1 MGLDAI
7 GIEAGTWLIFGLA
20 FAILLTGVPLGFAT
34 SAVAIVFA
42 LGWFGPDAITI
53 VSSRMY
59 GIVTEYSLIAIP
71 MFVLMASILDRAG
84 LSADLFHGMRIFAG
98 RLRGGVAIQTVI
110 VAFFMAAMSGIIGG
124 ETVLLGMLAL
134 PQMLKLGYAKDIAIG
149 SVCAGGALG
158 TMIPPSIVL
167 IIYGMVSRT
176 SIGDLFVATIVPGTI
191 LMLSYLA
198 YIGIRCHFRPADGPP
213 LPESEIGR
221 TSRGEALNLVA
232 LPLILIFLV
241 LGTIFAGIAS
251 ITEAASLGVTGAL
264 VIAFVKKRL
273 TQEILQKSIDQTFNT
288 CGIIIWAGMGAI
300 AIVGIYNLMGGGRYM
315 TALFTEMDVAPVVVI
330 MIMMAT
336 LFLLGTFMDW
346 IGIALLTLPI
356 FVPIVKALG
365 YDPIWFGILFSV
377 NMQVAFMSPP
387 LGPSAF
393 FLKSVAPPEISL
405 LDIYRAFIPFVCIQI
420 AVLMLL
426 LFFPEITLWPF
437 R

>member
-1 MGLDAI
+1 MMGLSAI

-34 SAVAIVFA
+34 SAVALIFA
-42 LGWFGPDAITI
+42 LGWFGTDALTI
-53 VSSRMY
+53 VTSRMY

-71 MFVLMASILDRAG
+71 MFVLMASLLDRSG
-84 LSADLFHGMRIFAG
+84 LSADMFHGMRIFAG

-167 IIYGMVSRT
+167 IIYGMITRT
-176 SIGDLFVATIVPGTI
+176 SIGDLFIATITPGTL
-191 LMLSYLA
+191 LMMSYII
-198 YIGIRCHFRPADGPP
+198 YIGVRCYFRPEDGPA
-213 LPESEIGR
+213 LPSEER
-221 TSRGEALNLVA
+221 NKSSRKEALGLVA
-232 LPLILIFLV
+232 LPIILIFLV
-241 LGTIFAGIAS
+241 LGTIYTGIAS
-251 ITEAASLGVTGAL
+251 ITEAASLGVVGASL
-264 VIAFVKKRL
+264 ILLIKKRFTL
-273 TQEILQKSIDQTFNT
+273 EILNKSIDQTFNT

-315 TALFTEMDVAPVVVI
+315 QAVFTGMDVAPVVI
-330 MIMMAT
+330 ILIMMAT
-336 LFLLGTFMDW
+336 LFVLGTFMDW
-346 IGIALLTLPI
+346 IGIAMLTLPI
-356 FVPIVKALG
+356 FVPIVIALG

-377 NMQVAFMSPP
+377 NMQIAFMSPP

-405 LDIYRAFIPFVCIQI
+405 FDIYRAFIPFVCIQLCVLALLIIFPQI
-420 AVLMLL
+420 A
-426 LFFPEITLWPF
+426 LWPF
-437 R
+437 

>member
-1 MGLDAI
+1 MSLSDI
-7 GIEAGTWLIFGLA
+7 GIDAGTWLIFGLA
-20 FAILLTGVPLGFAT
+20 FVILLTGVPLGFAT
-34 SAVAIVFA
+34 SAVAIFFA
-42 LGWFGPDAITI
+42 FGWFGPDALTI
-53 VSSRMY
+53 VTSRMY

-71 MFVLMASILDRAG
+71 MFVLMASLLDRSG
-84 LSADLFHGMRIFAG
+84 LSADMFHGMRIFAG

-167 IIYGMVSRT
+167 IIYGMITRT
-176 SIGDLFVATIVPGTI
+176 SIGDLFIATITPGTI
-191 LMLSYLA
+191 LMFSYLL
-198 YIGIRCHFRPADGPP
+198 YIGVRCYLRPEDGPP
-213 LPESEIGR
+213 LPKEEIGK
-221 TSRGEALNLVA
+221 TSKREALNLVA
-232 LPLILIFLV
+232 LPLTLVFLV
-241 LGTIFAGIAS
+241 LGTIYAGIAS
-251 ITEAASLGVTGAL
+251 ITEAASLGVAGATFIL
-264 VIAFVKKRL
+264 IVKRRF
-273 TQEILQKSIDQTFNT
+273 TWDILSKSIDQTFNT

-315 TALFTEMDVAPVVVI
+315 SQVFTSMDVAPVVI
-330 MIMMAT
+330 ILIMMGT

-346 IGIALLTLPI
+346 IGIAMLTLPI
-356 FVPIVKALG
+356 FVPIIVKLG

-393 FLKSVAPPEISL
+393 FLKSVAPPSITL
-405 LDIYRAFIPFVCIQI
+405 FQIYRAFIPFVCIQI
-420 AVLMLL
+420 VVLGLL
-426 LFFPEITLWPF
+426 IAFPEISLWPF
-437 R
+437 

>member
-1 MGLDAI
+1 MGLEAI

-34 SAVAIVFA
+34 SAVAIVFT
-42 LGWFGPDAITI
+42 LGWFGPDALTL
-53 VSSRMY
+53 VSARMY

-71 MFVLMASILDRAG
+71 MFVLMASLLDRSG
-84 LSADLFHGMRIFAG
+84 LSADMFQGMRIFAG

-134 PQMLKLGYAKDIAIG
+134 PQMLKLGYAKGIAIG

-167 IIYGMVSRT
+167 IIYGMVTRT
-176 SIGDLFVATIVPGTI
+176 SISDLFIATITPGTI
-191 LMLSYLA
+191 LMLCYIF
-198 YIGIRCHFRPADGPP
+198 YIGIRCYLRPGDGPP
-213 LPESEIGR
+213 LPEEER
-221 TSRGEALNLVA
+221 RQTSIKEAINLVI
-232 LPLILIFLV
+232 LPLVLITMV
-241 LGTIFAGIAS
+241 LGTIFAGIAT
-251 ITEAASLGVTGAL
+251 ITEAASMGVAGAFFML
-264 VIAFVKKRL
+264 LIKGRL
-273 TQEILQKSIDQTFNT
+273 NFDIVNRSIDQAFNT

-315 TALFTEMDVAPVVVI
+315 EEVFTGMDAAPIVI
-330 MIMMAT
+330 ILIMMGS

-346 IGIALLTLPI
+346 IGIAFLTLPI
-356 FVPIVKALG
+356 FVPIVVALG
-365 YDPIWFGILFSV
+365 YDPIWFGILFSI

-405 LDIYRAFIPFVCIQI
+405 FDIYKAFIPFVYIQI
-420 AVLMLL
+420 CVLILMLL
-426 LFFPEITLWPF
+426 FPQIALWPF
-437 R
+437 Q

>member
-1 MGLDAI
+1 MDLSAL

-20 FAILLTGVPLGFAT
+20 FAILLTGIPLGFAT
-34 SAVAIVFA
+34 SAVAIIFA
-42 LGWFGPDAITI
+42 WGWFGHDALTI
-53 VSSRMY
+53 VTSRMY
-59 GIVTEYSLIAIP
+59 GIVTEYSLVAIP
-71 MFVLMASILDRAG
+71 IFVLMASLLDRSS

-167 IIYGMVSRT
+167 IIYGMITRT
-176 SIGDLFVATIVPGTI
+176 SIGDLFIATITPGTL
-191 LMLSYLA
+191 LMFSYLL
-198 YIGIRCHFRPADGPP
+198 YIGIRCYLRPDDGPA
-213 LPESEIGR
+213 LPEDEIEH
-221 TSRGEALNLVA
+221 TSRRQALGLVI
-232 LPLILIFLV
+232 LPLMLIFLV
-241 LGTIFAGIAS
+241 LGTIYTGIAS
-251 ITEAASLGVTGAL
+251 ITEAASLGVAGAALIL
-264 VIAFVKKRL
+264 VIKGRFTL
-273 TQEILQKSIDQTFNT
+273 EILTRSVDQTFNT

-300 AIVGIYNLMGGGRYM
+300 AIIGIYNLMGGGRYV
-315 TALFTEMDVAPVVVI
+315 ASVFDGMDVAPIVI
-330 MIMMAT
+330 ILIMMGT
-336 LFLLGTFMDW
+336 LFVLGTFMDW
-346 IGIALLTLPI
+346 IGIAILTLPI
-356 FVPIVKALG
+356 FVPIVKSLG

-393 FLKSVAPPEISL
+393 FLKSVAPPGISL
-405 LDIYRAFIPFVCIQI
+405 FDIYRAFIPFVCIQI

-426 LFFPEITLWPF
+426 LLYPEISLWPF
-437 R
+437 

>member
-1 MGLDAI
+1 
-7 GIEAGTWLIFGLA
+7 
-20 FAILLTGVPLGFAT
+20 
-34 SAVAIVFA
+34 
-42 LGWFGPDAITI
+42 
-53 VSSRMY
+53 
-59 GIVTEYSLIAIP
+59 
-71 MFVLMASILDRAG
+71 
-84 LSADLFHGMRIFAG
+84 
-98 RLRGGVAIQTVI
+98 
-110 VAFFMAAMSGIIGG
+110 
-124 ETVLLGMLAL
+124 L